1 LSEGKTACKRVH
13 RKLLKKFFENFKNFC
28 VTFLKKRHLYI
39 EGGYMNKKILKEILK
54 TESVSFSYEEIQ
66 QILDEELE
74 KSADEMDTQL
84 IDLCID
90 VLSREKAPEQ
100 KEEKKHKKISPKK
113 LLLIAAVISII
124 AALAIPVTAQ
134 IPAIQSQGGIIKVL
148 ENYISVNLSGGEK
161 YNLSKEMQ
169 DYNVPEHL
177 IPSRFFESDCVV
189 TDVQNT
195 GDNVFRF
202 GFELTSLDIDGYIAV
217 SKGSEKWEFGYNY
230 ADIYAEAEQLEQLS
244 VNGTEIFVY
253 SSKDG
258 QVNVLYAT
266 DNYSISILFNN
277 LTIYE
282 VMEIVQ
288 NF

>member
-1 LSEGKTACKRVH
+1 
-13 RKLLKKFFENFKNFC
+13 
-28 VTFLKKRHLYI
+28 
-39 EGGYMNKKILKEILK
+39 MNKKILKEILK

-148 ENYISVNLSGGEK
+148 ENYIRVNLTG
-161 YNLSKEMQ
+161 SKEYNFSMELQ
-169 DYNVPEHL
+169 NYNVPAHL
-177 IPSRFFESDCVV
+177 IPSRFFENDCVI
-189 TDVQNT
+189 TDVQAT
-195 GDNVFRF
+195 GDNSYRF
-202 GFELTSLDIDGYIAV
+202 GFELTDLNSKGYIAV
-217 SKGSEKWEFGYNY
+217 TNGPENFEFGNTYTNVY
-230 ADIYAEAEQLEQLS
+230 ADVEQLKQLTI
-244 VNGTEIFVY
+244 NEMEIFVF
-253 SSKDG
+253 SSADG
-258 QVNVLYAT
+258 YVNVMYVAE
-266 DNYSISILFNN
+266 NFSFHILFNN
-277 LTIYE
+277 LTVYKVIK
-282 VMEIVQ
+282 IVE